1 MKYTAFQKPASVV
14 MFLILMV
21 ATVVLVQAQYPTSKP
36 QTTTQTKKTATQT
49 TERKDTAA
57 QTTEQKTTP
66 AAEGKKMGAP
76 AAGRMTTA
84 TLTATLVDAEKK
96 AAEKAATVQV
106 KTTGVRLIDPAM
118 AKEMP
123 KAGQGHLH
131 YQVDDGP
138 VIATTTTKLSFHGLA
153 SGPHKIVVM
162 LAGNDHNPLGPQ
174 QTLDVTI
181 P

>member
-1 MKYTAFQKPASVV
+1 MRYRRYQKSTFVV
-14 MFLILMV
+14 MLASLMV
-21 ATVVLVQAQYPTSKP
+21 AMVVIVQAQYPTSKP
-36 QTTTQTKKTATQT
+36 QTTTETKKTA
-49 TERKDTAA
+49 
-57 QTTEQKTTP
+57 TP
-66 AAEGKKMGAP
+66 AAEGKKMSAP
-76 AAGRMTTA
+76 AGGHATTA

-106 KTTGVRLIDPAM
+106 KTTGIRLIDPAM

-123 KAGQGHLH
+123 KSGQGHLH

-174 QTLDVTI
+174 QTLDVTV